1 MGKASCA
8 PAAAADSMGFGCSS
22 TPGHSL
28 VTAAA
33 PQPCPPPAS
42 CLASP
47 WLTIDLQGGSGR
59 RHPPEQPACSQ
70 TFLGAEEIRN
80 TLANSAAPVRSSATQ
95 RQADLLGPWAGSEW
109 SPCLKH
115 HGNLQQYLYRNLFV
129 PRMVFKQ
136 IGFMFIRQIPLVI
149 ARRPP
154 QLLPSLPLCRW
165 LRLTAQCSAFSS
177 IKRKRKKKSIQTIKR
192 EHNRNPRRGLPS
204 CNAIR
209 FHQFHC

>member
-1 MGKASCA
+1 MTCR
-8 PAAAADSMGFGCSS
+8 
-22 TPGHSL
+22 
-28 VTAAA
+28 
-33 PQPCPPPAS
+33 
-42 CLASP
+42 
-47 WLTIDLQGGSGR
+47 GGSGR

-165 LRLTAQCSAFSS
+165 LRLTAQCCAFSS
-177 IKRKRKKKSIQTIKR
+177 IKRKRKKNQSKQLKENIIEIPGEGCPLVMQSGSINFTAK
-192 EHNRNPRRGLPS
+192 GLHPM
-204 CNAIR
+204 N
-209 FHQFHC
+209 FTWD